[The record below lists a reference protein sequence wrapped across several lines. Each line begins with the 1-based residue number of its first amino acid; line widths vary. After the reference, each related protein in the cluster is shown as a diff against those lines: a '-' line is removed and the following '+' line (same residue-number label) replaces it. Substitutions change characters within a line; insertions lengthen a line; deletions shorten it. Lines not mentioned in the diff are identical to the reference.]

1 MGMYGSLRRMR
12 ADQLSRLLRE
22 PDLTSRLTDSED
34 EEFGWTEPWP
44 EGPVLDLDKSWQVL
58 HFVLTGDAWEG
69 SGPLRNAI
77 LGGTTI
83 GADLGYGPAHY
94 VTPSEVAAVAV
105 ALASLSED
113 VIRSRFDPSAFEAA
127 ELYPGAW
134 SPQPPPPVKKGF
146 LGRLKSPP
154 IQQARES
161 QEKQLNEYFDF
172 VMNQFRNLVGFY
184 QDVSSA
190 GEAALGWLV

>member
-113 VIRSRFDPSAFEAA
+113 LSQSPFDPSPLEGAD
-127 ELYPGAW
+127 LHPGAC
-134 SPQPPPPVKKGF
+134 SAHPPPAV
-146 LGRLKSPP
+146 
-154 IQQARES
+154 
-161 QEKQLNEYFDF
+161 
-172 VMNQFRNLVGFY
+172 
-184 QDVSSA
+184 
-190 GEAALGWLV
+190 